1 MTPESCRLG
10 LNTMILLVRYHIYS
24 RVVGHRIILHII
36 LCTGWVKMYMGVLP
50 PPPSLHFFLYLRQ
63 ELLHSLNS
71 SDILALPLPRST
83 SASPPPVQPMEVVLF
98 TSILFLIFSL
108 SLSLSQLSISPAGSL
123 PPLSPFPSMLQ
134 EADEGRGLA

>member
-1 MTPESCRLG
+1 M
-10 LNTMILLVRYHIYS
+10 YS
-24 RVVGHRIILHII
+24 
-36 LCTGWVKMYMGVLP
+36 GVLP

-98 TSILFLIFSL
+98 TSILFLIFF
-108 SLSLSQLSISPAGSL
+108 LSLSQLSASSAGSL
-123 PPLSPFPSMLQ
+123 PPPSLFPSMLQ
-134 EADEGRGLA
+134 QAD